1 MNRKIGER
9 LKKLRQLNGYT
20 QKQVGDYL
28 KIDQSNLS
36 EIENGQRTIDVTLA
50 REFCLLYNCTQE
62 YLIGRSDK
70 YKKPDI
76 NLNKSEEVDLNAI
89 AKIHGITGYL
99 KLLRRLNKENKAD
112 DCLIQAERFR
122 NFSIS
127 NYSPINIFSL
137 ALESFD
143 NLTIILSPMNDNIY
157 GCCAKT
163 DNDYV
168 VLINSNQAKGR
179 QNFTLAHEL
188 YHLLYESSKGIIFCS
203 LTNSNEESEK
213 KANDFASNL
222 LLPNY
227 ALYKYQER
235 NNIEKWS
242 MKNIIKCEQYF
253 QISHSAFLTRLKE
266 ENLITQEEFENY
278 KSNVKDY
285 AQNLGFDLSLY
296 KPTPKNKQYYTLGN
310 LIPLVEKAFDNNKIT
325 KGLRDEIFTYAFRAD
340 MIYNLNDEGNI
351 IS

>member
-1 MNRKIGER
+1 MKFNE
-9 LKKLRQLNGYT
+9 
-20 QKQVGDYL
+20 
-28 KIDQSNLS
+28 
-36 EIENGQRTIDVTLA
+36 
-50 REFCLLYNCTQE
+50 
-62 YLIGRSDK
+62 
-70 YKKPDI
+70 
-76 NLNKSEEVDLNAI
+76 
-89 AKIHGITGYL
+89 
-99 KLLRRLNKENKAD
+99 
-112 DCLIQAERFR
+112 CLIQTEKFR
-122 NFSIS
+122 RSSSID
-127 NYSPINIFSL
+127 NYSPINILIL
-137 ALESFD
+137 ALERFD
-143 NLTIILSPMNDNIY
+143 NLTILLSPMNDNIY

-163 DNDYV
+163 DEDYV
-168 VLINSNQAKGR
+168 VIINSNHSKGR

-188 YHLLYESSKGIIFCS
+188 YHILHESRDEIIFCS
-203 LTNSNEESEK
+203 STNSNEESEK

-310 LIPLVEKAFDNNKIT
+310 LIPLVEKSFENNKIS
-325 KGLRDEIFTYAFRAD
+325 KGLRDEILLYAFRAD
-340 MIYNLNDEGNI
+340 MIYNLNEEGDI
-351 IS
+351 IEE